1 MIAAI
6 EIASAMGVDPK
17 FMKRFVKIKT
27 QIIIRNSPEKV
38 FETECVFVI
47 VDRAVVALATRF
59 KQVAEYVDKFSLF
72 YDTKKFKDT
81 KEKDQAVRYMKLQIA
96 QPDRNIHDFNGV

>member
-1 MIAAI
+1 
-6 EIASAMGVDPK
+6 
-17 FMKRFVKIKT
+17 
-27 QIIIRNSPEKV
+27 
-38 FETECVFVI
+38 

-96 QPDRNIHDFNGV
+96 